1 MTKVFGVRSG
11 FILAGFCLRRLRIGA
26 YGVAGVLLLGA
37 LWVPR
42 ACADGFSLG
51 GATSY
56 AVLYEG
62 GGSGN
67 HLNITNVTVNGDIG
81 VGGAGLVAFTGNGTI
96 NGKLDFAAS
105 NTGQYS
111 NSNPMN
117 VGPTSVNYGV
127 TAVQTDL
134 NYLNTLSS
142 TVGGYA
148 GNAVSITGGGN
159 GGTQTIN
166 AASGN
171 LVSGNEV
178 FTVSGINF
186 VNGAT
191 LIINGNGLG
200 HNVIFNISQS
210 GDGQFGGI
218 IELAGGLT
226 SDNVLFNFIGG
237 ANLAG
242 GDSSQLNNN
251 GAASL
256 TGTFLDPNGQV
267 SVVHTDL
274 TGRVFGGDSQDMA
287 IVSGTSITT
296 PTTPVPEPSSL
307 ALLATGVFGLVGFV
321 RRRLNS

>member
-1 MTKVFGVRSG
+1 MLIRAFGMPRPVV
-11 FILAGFCLRRLRIGA
+11 LALSLVTI
-26 YGVAGVLLLGA
+26 LLLGA
-37 LWVPR
+37 LWPPQAR
-42 ACADGFSLG
+42 ADGFSLG
-51 GATSY
+51 GATNY
-56 AVLYEG
+56 AVLFEG

-96 NGKLDFAAS
+96 NGKVDFAAS

-111 NSNPMN
+111 NSNPAN
-117 VGPTSVNYGV
+117 VGPTSVNFGV

-142 TVGGYA
+142 AVGGYT
-148 GNAVSITGGGN
+148 GNPVSITGGGN
-159 GGTQTIN
+159 GGTQTIH
-166 AASGN
+166 ASNGN

-191 LIINGNGLG
+191 LIINGDGLG
-200 HNVIFNISQS
+200 HNVIFNINQS

-218 IELAGGLT
+218 IELTGGLT

-237 ANLAG
+237 ANLTG
-242 GDSSQLNNN
+242 GDSAQLNNN

-274 TGRVFGGDSQDMA
+274 TGRVFGGDSHDMA
-287 IVSGTSITT
+287 IVSGTSITV
-296 PTTPVPEPSSL
+296 PTTVPEPGTI
-307 ALLATGVFGLVGFV
+307 ALLSSGLVGLALCGI
-321 RRRLNS
+321 RRRRMLLS